1 MDSGALLN
9 PRGPLPPSVYWRRR
23 LVLLGATVAILALVF
38 AAYSCG
44 NGDGTAGGAPTGTPR
59 ASTTKTA
66 GGGTVQATAKATAAR
81 SPSAVASAKQKPTP
95 SPSAKSPS
103 PSAKR
108 AAACRDADLE
118 VEAKPDKLSYPSGAL
133 PVLTLSVT
141 NAGPAACSRDLG
153 QTARELRLTSGP
165 ARVWSSDDCADKA
178 PAEQVVL
185 KPGETRDFSVTW
197 SRRRSAEGCPAD
209 QPIADP
215 GTYRVTGRVGSVTS
229 PAKAF
234 LLN

>member
-1 MDSGALLN
+1 MDGGALLN
-9 PRGPLPPSVYWRRR
+9 PRGPLPPGVYWRRR

-44 NGDGTAGGAPTGTPR
+44 GDPGTASGTPTGTPR
-59 ASTTKTA
+59 ASAAKT
-66 GGGTVQATAKATAAR
+66 TAKGSAKPTT
-81 SPSAVASAKQKPTP
+81 SPTPSATPSARPKPTP

-103 PSAKR
+103 PSPSAKR
-108 AAACRDADLE
+108 AAACKDADLE

-141 NAGPAACSRDLG
+141 NAGSSACSRDLG
-153 QTARELRLTSGP
+153 EGTRELRLTSGP

-185 KPGETRDFSVTW
+185 EPGETRDFSVTW
-197 SRRRSAEGCPAD
+197 SRRRSAKGCPAD

>member
-1 MDSGALLN
+1 
-9 PRGPLPPSVYWRRR
+9 
-23 LVLLGATVAILALVF
+23 VAILFLVF

-44 NGDGTAGGAPTGTPR
+44 GGDGKATGTPTGTPGGS
-59 ASTTKTA
+59 ATKTTA
-66 GGGTVQATAKATAAR
+66 RAAPKPAPARTPAATPT
-81 SPSAVASAKQKPTP
+81 PTP
-95 SPSAKSPS
+95 SAKAKPTAGASAKSPS
-103 PSAKR
+103 PTPSAKR
-108 AAACRDADLE
+108 ADACKDGDLE

-141 NAGPAACSRDLG
+141 NAGSAPCSRDLG
-153 QTARELRLTSGP
+153 QSARELRLTSGP

-178 PAEQVVL
+178 PADLVVL

-197 SRRRSAEGCPAD
+197 SRRRSAQGCPAD
-209 QPIADP
+209 QPIAEP
-215 GTYRVTGRVGSVTS
+215 GTYRVTGRIGSVSS